1 MTREEISNEIKDYCD
16 KMLRLKLDLDR
27 LSNDVLSDSNAPYK
41 DNKVRVRL
49 SDKIEKASS
58 LVNEAYEIFFDIKE
72 IKLTMKAM
80 QERVLEA
87 IKLYEAKC
95 SGKDV
100 DYVITEV
107 IEDESEGAT
116 LYLFESEKEGIKSA
130 AFAYESGEVFLLT
143 DWQGSRPEK
152 LSEVGDYD
160 WVTISGHDAINLN
173 GYPRKFC

>member
-1 MTREEISNEIKDYCD
+1 MCINDRNINRQLKTHSA
-16 KMLRLKLDLDR
+16 LRNTVK
-27 LSNDVLSDSNAPYK
+27 
-41 DNKVRVRL
+41 RV
-49 SDKIEKASS
+49 I
-58 LVNEAYEIFFDIKE
+58 
-72 IKLTMKAM
+72 M
-80 QERVLEA
+80 QEKVLEA
-87 IKLYEAKC
+87 IKLYEVKC

-107 IEDESEGAT
+107 IEDESEGAA

-130 AFAYESGEVFLLT
+130 AFAYENGWVFVLT

-152 LSEVGDYD
+152 LSEVADYD

>member
-1 MTREEISNEIKDYCD
+1 MCINDRNINRQLKTHSA
-16 KMLRLKLDLDR
+16 LRNTVK
-27 LSNDVLSDSNAPYK
+27 
-41 DNKVRVRL
+41 RV
-49 SDKIEKASS
+49 I
-58 LVNEAYEIFFDIKE
+58 
-72 IKLTMKAM
+72 M
-80 QERVLEA
+80 QEKVLEA

-107 IEDESEGAT
+107 IEDESEGAA

-130 AFAYESGEVFLLT
+130 AFAYESGEVFVLT

-152 LSEVGDYD
+152 LSEVADYD

>member
-1 MTREEISNEIKDYCD
+1 MCINDRNINRQLKTHSA
-16 KMLRLKLDLDR
+16 LRNTVK
-27 LSNDVLSDSNAPYK
+27 
-41 DNKVRVRL
+41 RV
-49 SDKIEKASS
+49 I
-58 LVNEAYEIFFDIKE
+58 
-72 IKLTMKAM
+72 M
-80 QERVLEA
+80 QEKVLEA

-107 IEDESEGAT
+107 IEDESEGAA

-130 AFAYESGEVFLLT
+130 AFAYESGEVFVLT

>member
-1 MTREEISNEIKDYCD
+1 MCINDRNINRQLKTHSA
-16 KMLRLKLDLDR
+16 LRNTVK
-27 LSNDVLSDSNAPYK
+27 
-41 DNKVRVRL
+41 RV
-49 SDKIEKASS
+49 I
-58 LVNEAYEIFFDIKE
+58 
-72 IKLTMKAM
+72 M

-87 IKLYEAKC
+87 IKLYEVKC

-107 IEDESEGAT
+107 IEDESEGAA

-130 AFAYESGEVFLLT
+130 AFAYESGEVFVLT

-152 LSEVGDYD
+152 LSEVADYD

>member
-1 MTREEISNEIKDYCD
+1 MCINDRNINRQLKTHSA
-16 KMLRLKLDLDR
+16 LRNTVK
-27 LSNDVLSDSNAPYK
+27 
-41 DNKVRVRL
+41 RV
-49 SDKIEKASS
+49 I
-58 LVNEAYEIFFDIKE
+58 
-72 IKLTMKAM
+72 M
-80 QERVLEA
+80 QEKVLEA

-107 IEDESEGAT
+107 IEDESEGAA
-116 LYLFESEKEGIKSA
+116 LYLFESEKDGIKSA
-130 AFAYESGEVFLLT
+130 AFAYESGEVFVLT

-152 LSEVGDYD
+152 LSEVADYD

>member
-1 MTREEISNEIKDYCD
+1 MCINDRNINRQLKTHSA
-16 KMLRLKLDLDR
+16 LRNTVK
-27 LSNDVLSDSNAPYK
+27 
-41 DNKVRVRL
+41 RV
-49 SDKIEKASS
+49 I
-58 LVNEAYEIFFDIKE
+58 
-72 IKLTMKAM
+72 M
-80 QERVLEA
+80 QEKVLEA

-107 IEDESEGAT
+107 IEDESEGAA

-130 AFAYESGEVFLLT
+130 AFAYENGWVFVLT

-152 LSEVGDYD
+152 LSEVADYD

>member
-1 MTREEISNEIKDYCD
+1 
-16 KMLRLKLDLDR
+16 
-27 LSNDVLSDSNAPYK
+27 
-41 DNKVRVRL
+41 
-49 SDKIEKASS
+49 
-58 LVNEAYEIFFDIKE
+58 
-72 IKLTMKAM
+72 M
-80 QERVLEA
+80 QKRVLEA

-107 IEDESEGAT
+107 IEDESEGAA

-152 LSEVGDYD
+152 LSEVEQFD
-160 WVTISGHDAINLN
+160 WLTISGFDALVLN
-173 GYPRKFC
+173 GYPRMFAKF

>member
-1 MTREEISNEIKDYCD
+1 M
-16 KMLRLKLDLDR
+16 
-27 LSNDVLSDSNAPYK
+27 
-41 DNKVRVRL
+41 
-49 SDKIEKASS
+49 EKKK
-58 LVNEAYEIFFDIKE
+58 YI
-72 IKLTMKAM
+72 M
-80 QERVLEA
+80 QEKVLEA
-87 IKLYEAKC
+87 VKLYEAKC

-107 IEDESEGAT
+107 IEDENEGAA

-130 AFAYESGEVFLLT
+130 AFAYESDEVFLLT

-152 LSEVGDYD
+152 LSEVGDYV

>member
-1 MTREEISNEIKDYCD
+1 MR
-16 KMLRLKLDLDR
+16 LRH
-27 LSNDVLSDSNAPYK
+27 NINAVAALYNKRGTTYK
-41 DNKVRVRL
+41 NNKNKCVM
-49 SDKIEKASS
+49 EKKK
-58 LVNEAYEIFFDIKE
+58 YI
-72 IKLTMKAM
+72 M
-80 QERVLEA
+80 QKRVLEA

-107 IEDESEGAT
+107 IEDESEGAA

-152 LSEVGDYD
+152 LSEVADYD

>member
-1 MTREEISNEIKDYCD
+1 MNNNIIA
-16 KMLRLKLDLDR
+16 LRNTVKR
-27 LSNDVLSDSNAPYK
+27 F
-41 DNKVRVRL
+41 
-49 SDKIEKASS
+49 I
-58 LVNEAYEIFFDIKE
+58 
-72 IKLTMKAM
+72 M
-80 QERVLEA
+80 QKKVLEA

-107 IEDESEGAT
+107 IEDESEGAA

-130 AFAYESGEVFLLT
+130 AFAYENGWVFVLT
-143 DWQGSRPEK
+143 DWQAPRPEK